1 MKPETIIALV
11 RMAEKAKRIQAE
23 EYSGRWIKLGLVGA
37 VLSSLLG
44 VYLLSLAITVIS
56 RGNEPILGA
65 LFLLATLM
73 NILMP
78 WYFTIRHN
86 FNRDIQLLCEAIL
99 SVDQDQGGV
108 AAQPVA
114 DPASKIAGRRRRR
127 RSNRRSRRP

>member
-23 EYSGRWIKLGLVGA
+23 GYSGRWIKLGLVGA
-37 VLSSLLG
+37 VLSSLAG
-44 VYLLSLAITVIS
+44 VYFLSLAIAVLS

-65 LFLLATLM
+65 LFLLVTLM
-73 NILMP
+73 YILIP
-78 WYFTIRHN
+78 WYFMMRYN

-114 DPASKIAGRRRRR
+114 DPALKIAGSRRRR
-127 RSNRRSRRP
+127 RSNRQSRRR